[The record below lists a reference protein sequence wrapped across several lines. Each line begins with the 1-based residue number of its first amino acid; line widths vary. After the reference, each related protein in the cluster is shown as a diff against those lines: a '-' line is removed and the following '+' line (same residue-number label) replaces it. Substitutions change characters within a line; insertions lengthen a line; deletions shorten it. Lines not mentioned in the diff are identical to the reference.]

1 MIGRERRRRHDGR
14 AEIVARWARAHGRA
28 RARSRARV
36 ALTIR
41 ARVDVNG
48 STRRRRRLARVRNRA
63 PISRRF
69 GDGSGIRWSGAI
81 AQRARGDAET
91 GIVEWDAC
99 VETNLVCVK

>member
-14 AEIVARWARAHGRA
+14 AEIVARWARAQVA
-28 RARSRARV
+28 RAHGRARV

-48 STRRRRRLARVRNRA
+48 STRRRRRLARVR
-63 PISRRF
+63 IEHHSCRF
-69 GDGSGIRWSGAI
+69 GDGSGRAARIRP
-81 AQRARGDAET
+81 ARGDAET